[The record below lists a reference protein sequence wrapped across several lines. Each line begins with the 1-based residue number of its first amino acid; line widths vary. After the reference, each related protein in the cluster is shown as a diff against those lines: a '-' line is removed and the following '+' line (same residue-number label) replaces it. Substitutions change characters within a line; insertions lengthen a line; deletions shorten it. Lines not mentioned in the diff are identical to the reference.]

1 SVCWLYRV
9 DYVYFENSSSNP
21 LLIRRIEELNKTAN
35 GNVEAKVVC
44 FYRRRDISSTLIA
57 LADKHARE
65 LEEEM
70 ENPELN
76 PVDLPE
82 KQKHQ
87 LRHRELFL
95 SRQLESLPATHIR
108 GKCCVTL
115 LNETEAL
122 KSYLDREDAFF
133 YSLVYDPQQKTL
145 LADKGEI
152 RVGNKYQADITDF
165 LKEGEEDGRD
175 LAELEERVWDPSSP
189 LTEKQIDQFLVVAR
203 SVGTF
208 ARALD
213 CSSSVR
219 QPSLHMSAAAASRDI
234 TLFHA
239 MDSLDKTRYDMTRA
253 IAALVPQGGPV
264 LCRDEMEEW
273 SASEA
278 NLFEEALEKYG
289 KDFTDIQQDFVS
301 TDRRVASQ
309 EGSAYVA
316 SLSLILCPL
325 PHSNK
330 PNPNQLSVN
339 SVKPGG
345 VGGLVNGQTP
355 GLGRA
360 CESCYTTSSY
370 QWYSWGPPNMQCR
383 LCASCWTYWKKY
395 GGLKM
400 PTRLEGERPGPNRN
414 NMSPH
419 SVPMRHGGSPKFAVK
434 TKQAFYLQTTQV
446 TRAARRVCQDIIRP
460 RFLARHP
467 YLPVNTA
474 QIKQECALRLPDEP
488 KKPLPLKPVERKP
501 LESVV
506 RYLEAHPCPPKHDPP
521 RGQTVTT
528 GSLTPIKSTPNIL
541 NNGSPT
547 ILGKRTYE
555 QHNGIDGERPRCRR
569 GVERGWSPWDV
580 DGKPLWSLLQDLSET
595 RGVVWFAGTSPPN
608 KPSLLGHSR
617 ASPHSVGTMSMIRK
631 EGHLSMC
638 VLRVA

>member
-1 SVCWLYRV
+1 MAANMYRV
-9 DYVYFENSSSNP
+9 GDYVYFENSSSNP

-44 FYRRRDISSTLIA
+44 FYRRRDISATLVA

-70 ENPELN
+70 ENPEML
-76 PVDLPE
+76 DLPE

-152 RVGNKYQADITDF
+152 RVGNKYQAEITDL
-165 LKEGEEDGRD
+165 LKEGEEDGRE
-175 LAELEERVWDPSSP
+175 LAKLEENVWDPNSP

-239 MDSLDKTRYDMTRA
+239 MDTLHNNGYDMTRA

-289 KDFTDIQQDFVS
+289 KDFTDIQQDFLPWKS
-301 TDRRVASQ
+301 LTSIIEYYYMWKTTDR
-309 EGSAYVA
+309 YVQQKRLKA
-316 SLSLILCPL
+316 AEAESKLKQVYIPNY
-325 PHSNK
+325 NK

-339 SVKPGG
+339 SLKP
-345 VGGLVNGQTP
+345 GLVNGAGAIPGAVSQP
-355 GLGRA
+355 AGLGRA

-370 QWYSWGPPNMQCR
+370 QWYSWGPTNMQCR

-400 PTRLEGERPGPNRN
+400 PTRLDGERPGPNRSSMVCMDFSSTELFYN
-414 NMSPH
+414 QSNQDNKIDFKNRLLSYYTKSPH
-419 SVPMRHGGSPKFAVK
+419 GAPVRHGGSPKFAVK
-434 TKQAFYLQTTQV
+434 TRQAFYLQTTQL
-446 TRAARRVCQDIIRP
+446 TRTARRICQDLLKS

-467 YLPVNTA
+467 YTPVNTA
-474 QIKQECALRLPDEP
+474 AIKAECAVRMPDMT
-488 KKPLPLKPVERKP
+488 KKPTALRDAVRKP
-501 LESVV
+501 LETVV
-506 RYLEAHPCPPKHDPP
+506 RYLEAHPCPPKAEPP
-521 RGQTVTT
+521 RGASISM
-528 GSLTPIKSTPNIL
+528 GSLTPIKSSPIL

-555 QHNGIDGERPRCRR
+555 QHNGL
-569 GVERGWSPWDV
+569 DV
-580 DGKPLWSLLQDLSET
+580 LS
-595 RGVVWFAGTSPPN
+595 W
-608 KPSLLGHSR
+608 
-617 ASPHSVGTMSMIRK
+617 
-631 EGHLSMC
+631 
-638 VLRVA
+638 

>member
-1 SVCWLYRV
+1 MAANMYRV
-9 DYVYFENSSSNP
+9 GDYVYFENSSSNP

-70 ENPELN
+70 ENPEMA
-76 PVDLPE
+76 DLPE

-152 RVGNKYQADITDF
+152 RVGNKYQADITDL

-175 LAELEERVWDPSSP
+175 LEKLEEKVWDPNSS

-239 MDSLDKTRYDMTRA
+239 MDTLHATGYDMTRA

-289 KDFTDIQQDFVS
+289 KDFTDIQQDFLPWKS
-301 TDRRVASQ
+301 LTSIIEYYYMWKTTDR
-309 EGSAYVA
+309 YVQQKRLKA
-316 SLSLILCPL
+316 AEAESKLKQVYIPNY
-325 PHSNK
+325 NK
-330 PNPNQLSVN
+330 PNPNQLSN
-339 SVKPGG
+339 NVKPA
-345 VGGLVNGQTP
+345 LVNGAAVAGVPGVPGPPGSAQQTP

-360 CESCYTTSSY
+360 CESCYTSSSY

-400 PTRLEGERPGPNRN
+400 PTRLDGERPGPNRN

-419 SVPMRHGGSPKFAVK
+419 GLPLRHSGSPKFAVK
-434 TKQAFYLQTTQV
+434 TRQAFYLQTTGL
-446 TRAARRVCQDIIRP
+446 TRMARRICQDIIRP

-474 QIKQECALRLPDEP
+474 AIKAECALRLPDGP

-506 RYLEAHPCPPKHDPP
+506 RYLEAHPRPAKPEPMI
-521 RGQTVTT
+521 RGASIST
-528 GSLTPIKSTPNIL
+528 GSLTPIKSSPIL

-555 QHNGIDGERPRCRR
+555 QHNGLDGSKSKVLAPQWDIMAKRLSEAGRPS
-569 GVERGWSPWDV
+569 VS
-580 DGKPLWSLLQDLSET
+580 LQDEVHELD
-595 RGVVWFAGTSPPN
+595 
-608 KPSLLGHSR
+608 
-617 ASPHSVGTMSMIRK
+617 
-631 EGHLSMC
+631 
-638 VLRVA
+638 

>member
-1 SVCWLYRV
+1 TKY
-9 DYVYFENSSSNP
+9 YVYFENSSSNP

-44 FYRRRDISSTLIA
+44 FYRRRDISGTLIA

-65 LEEEM
+65 MEEEM
-70 ENPELN
+70 ENTEMSE
-76 PVDLPE
+76 LPE

-122 KSYLDREDAFF
+122 TSYLEREDAFF

-152 RVGNKYQADITDF
+152 RVGNKYQADVTD
-165 LKEGEEDGRD
+165 LLQEGTEDGRD
-175 LAELEERVWDPSSP
+175 LSKMEEKVWDPTSS
-189 LTEKQIDQFLVVAR
+189 LTEKHIDQFLVVAR

-239 MDSLDKTRYDMTRA
+239 MDTLHAAGYDMTRA
-253 IAALVPQGGPV
+253 LASLVPQGGPV

-289 KDFTDIQQDFVS
+289 KDFTDIQQDFLPWKS
-301 TDRRVASQ
+301 LTSIIEYYYMWKTTDR
-309 EGSAYVA
+309 YVQQKRLKA
-316 SLSLILCPL
+316 AEAESKLKQVYIPNY
-325 PHSNK
+325 NK
-330 PNPNQLSVN
+330 PNPNQLVN
-339 SVKPGG
+339 SVKP
-345 VGGLVNGQTP
+345 LVNGAGAPPQTP

-360 CESCYTTSSY
+360 CESCYTSSSI

-400 PTRLEGERPGPNRN
+400 PTRLENEASDHLNPLETCHSRVRSWINLSPLSPQ
-414 NMSPH
+414 SPH
-419 SVPMRHGGSPKFAVK
+419 GLPLRHSGSPKFAAK
-434 TKQAFYLQTTQV
+434 TRQAFYLQTSAV
-446 TRAARRVCQDIIRP
+446 TRAARRLCQDLIRP
-460 RFLARHP
+460 RYLARHP
-467 YLPVNTA
+467 YLPVNSA
-474 QIKQECALRLPDEP
+474 AVKA
-488 KKPLPLKPVERKP
+488 
-501 LESVV
+501 ESED
-506 RYLEAHPCPPKHDPP
+506 RDM
-521 RGQTVTT
+521 T
-528 GSLTPIKSTPNIL
+528 
-541 NNGSPT
+541 
-547 ILGKRTYE
+547 
-555 QHNGIDGERPRCRR
+555 
-569 GVERGWSPWDV
+569 
-580 DGKPLWSLLQDLSET
+580 
-595 RGVVWFAGTSPPN
+595 
-608 KPSLLGHSR
+608 
-617 ASPHSVGTMSMIRK
+617 
-631 EGHLSMC
+631 
-638 VLRVA
+638 

>member
-1 SVCWLYRV
+1 HMIKRITISNYLYPPFEKNNYVLFFFFTAATNTFASPPLGFPCRRHCSASSDVCMFDLL
-9 DYVYFENSSSNP
+9 P
-21 LLIRRIEELNKTAN
+21 L
-35 GNVEAKVVC
+35 
-44 FYRRRDISSTLIA
+44 FY
-57 LADKHARE
+57 HPGE

-70 ENPELN
+70 ENPEMS
-76 PVDLPE
+76 DLPE

-152 RVGNKYQADITDF
+152 RVGNKFQADITDL

-175 LAELEERVWDPSSP
+175 LEKLEEKVWDPNSS

-239 MDSLDKTRYDMTRA
+239 MDTLHATGYDMTRA

-289 KDFTDIQQDFVS
+289 KDFTDIQQDFLPWKS
-301 TDRRVASQ
+301 LTSIIEYYYMWKTTDR
-309 EGSAYVA
+309 YVQQKRLKA
-316 SLSLILCPL
+316 AEAESKLKQC
-325 PHSNK
+325 
-330 PNPNQLSVN
+330 N
-339 SVKPGG
+339 S
-345 VGGLVNGQTP
+345 
-355 GLGRA
+355 
-360 CESCYTTSSY
+360 E
-370 QWYSWGPPNMQCR
+370 WYSWGPPNMQCR

-400 PTRLEGERPGPNRN
+400 PTRLDGERPGPNRN

-419 SVPMRHGGSPKFAVK
+419 GLPLRHSGSPKFAVK
-434 TKQAFYLQTTQV
+434 TRQAFYLQTTGL
-446 TRAARRVCQDIIRP
+446 TRMARRLCQDIIRP
-460 RFLARHP
+460 RYLARHP

-474 QIKQECALRLPDEP
+474 AIKAECALRLPDGP
-488 KKPLPLKPVERKP
+488 KKPLSLKPVERKP

-506 RYLEAHPCPPKHDPP
+506 RYLEAHPRPAKPDPP
-521 RGQTVTT
+521 IRGGSIST
-528 GSLTPIKSTPNIL
+528 GSLTPIKSSPIL

-555 QHNGIDGERPRCRR
+555 QHNGLDGERRR
-569 GVERGWSPWDV
+569 LREDRIGLAALAG
-580 DGKPLWSLLQDLSET
+580 GYSLCCHGNSGEEEEEEGL
-595 RGVVWFAGTSPPN
+595 V
-608 KPSLLGHSR
+608 
-617 ASPHSVGTMSMIRK
+617 SVS
-631 EGHLSMC
+631 
-638 VLRVA
+638 